1 VTEVLFYTEV
11 DDKLRTACML
21 TSKAFARSM
30 RVMLFTPDASATEH
44 LTKLLWTLPATGFV
58 PNCRSADRLA
68 TVTPVI
74 VDHVPDPLVHN
85 DVLVNLCDVT
95 PPFFSRFRRLVEIV
109 GPHEKD
115 REAARVRYRFYRDR
129 GYDIRTHQIAAPLP

>member
-1 VTEVLFYTEV
+1 
-11 DDKLRTACML
+11 ML

-58 PNCRSADRLA
+58 PHCRSADRLA

-95 PPFFSRFRRLVEIV
+95 PPFFSRSVDWWKLSGRTKKIAKPRACVTAFIATAVTTYAPIRSPHPCPDGRRKSAE
-109 GPHEKD
+109 
-115 REAARVRYRFYRDR
+115 RR
-129 GYDIRTHQIAAPLP
+129 